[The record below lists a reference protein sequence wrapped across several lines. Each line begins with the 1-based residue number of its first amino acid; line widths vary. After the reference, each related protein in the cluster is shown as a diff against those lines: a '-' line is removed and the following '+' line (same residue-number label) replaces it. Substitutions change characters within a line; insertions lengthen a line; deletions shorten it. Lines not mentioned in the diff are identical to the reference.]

1 MGYFFTQTYLF
12 GMFQRSSCLFEFP
25 EIPVFLHKFH
35 ELALLTMKSTFFLL
49 LSLFVL
55 TANAQKT
62 TLLVPKKG
70 TEPAPAPAT
79 YSTPSPA
86 PATYFTP
93 TPSSTD
99 PRRAAAVAK
108 VQKRTPG
115 ATAKSVGAANGD
127 LSPVTYSTVS
137 EITPDPATTVTVNGQ
152 ERYRDV
158 RAGKGQVHFGVFTP
172 VDELYFVQFG
182 VFCKDTPVT
191 HAPAVDGVYLVWHA
205 ESTCPSGDKG
215 AAYIVKGLPTAEE
228 AKEEV
233 KLLKAQGIDCW
244 YNPAL
249 TGAKVEIIGVR

>member
-1 MGYFFTQTYLF
+1 M
-12 GMFQRSSCLFEFP
+12 
-25 EIPVFLHKFH
+25 HKFH
-35 ELALLTMKSTFFLL
+35 ELALLTMRSTFFLL
-49 LSLFVL
+49 LSLFAF

-70 TEPAPAPAT
+70 TQPAPAPAT
-79 YSTPSPA
+79 YSTPTPA
-86 PATYFTP
+86 ATVSFPAQ
-93 TPSSTD
+93 TD
-99 PRRAAAVAK
+99 SRRAAAVAK
-108 VQKRTPG
+108 VQKRAPAT
-115 ATAKSVGAANGD
+115 TAKSVAPANGD

-137 EITPDPATTVTVNGQ
+137 EIAPDPGTTVTVNGQ
-152 ERYRDV
+152 ERFRDV
-158 RAGKGQVHFGVFTP
+158 RAGKGQIHFGVFTP

-228 AKEEV
+228 AKEEA

>member
-1 MGYFFTQTYLF
+1 M
-12 GMFQRSSCLFEFP
+12 R
-25 EIPVFLHKFH
+25 
-35 ELALLTMKSTFFLL
+35 STFFLL
-49 LSLFVL
+49 LSLLAL
-55 TANAQKT
+55 TAHAQKT

-70 TEPAPAPAT
+70 TETTTAPAPAT
-79 YSTPSPA
+79 YSTPTTVTVLPQQGDS
-86 PATYFTP
+86 
-93 TPSSTD
+93 
-99 PRRAAAVAK
+99 RRAAAVAK
-108 VQKRTPG
+108 VQHRPAAPA
-115 ATAKSVGAANGD
+115 ATAKGD

-137 EITPDPATTVTVNGQ
+137 EIAPEPGTTVTVNGQ

-158 RAGKGQVHFGVFTP
+158 RPGKGQVHFGVFTP
-172 VDELYFVQFG
+172 VDELYFIQFG

-191 HAPAVDGVYLVWHA
+191 HAPAVEGVYLVWHA

-233 KLLKAQGIDCW
+233 KQLKAQGIDCW

>member
-1 MGYFFTQTYLF
+1 MY
-12 GMFQRSSCLFEFP
+12 
-25 EIPVFLHKFH
+25 KFH
-35 ELALLTMKSTFFLL
+35 ELALPTMRSIFFLL
-49 LSLFVL
+49 LSLIAL
-55 TANAQKT
+55 TAHAQKT

-70 TEPAPAPAT
+70 TETAPAPAT
-79 YSTPSPA
+79 YSTPTTVTVIPQQGDS
-86 PATYFTP
+86 
-93 TPSSTD
+93 
-99 PRRAAAVAK
+99 RRAAAVAK
-108 VQKRTPG
+108 VQHRSTPVP
-115 ATAKSVGAANGD
+115 ATSAKGD

-137 EITPDPATTVTVNGQ
+137 EIAPEPGTTVTVNGQ
-152 ERYRDV
+152 ERFRDV

-172 VDELYFVQFG
+172 VDELYFIQFG
-182 VFCKDTPVT
+182 VYCKDTPVT

-233 KLLKAQGIDCW
+233 KQLKAQGIDCW